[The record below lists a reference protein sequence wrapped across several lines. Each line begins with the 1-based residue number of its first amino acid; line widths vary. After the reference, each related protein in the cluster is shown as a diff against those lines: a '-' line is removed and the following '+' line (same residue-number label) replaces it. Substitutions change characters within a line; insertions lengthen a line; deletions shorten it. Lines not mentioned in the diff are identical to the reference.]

1 MSWWHINYRGG
12 IHLPN
17 ISLWLDVRQRR
28 DWAFVSHAH
37 SDHVAAHRHA
47 MLSEAT
53 LRFMEQR
60 KCRPAKATVLPFRET
75 HRHEGIDFTL
85 FPSGHMVG
93 SAQLLAESQGQ
104 RLLYSGDFKL
114 HQNDAAAAIEIPT
127 ADVLIMETTFGH
139 QRYKFPPH
147 KQVVAAMSAWCDEC
161 LANNITPVLLG
172 YSLGKGQ
179 EILAA
184 LAAQPYEFFLHPAI
198 YEMTVIAEEMGAVF
212 PRYQRWEAGM
222 GAGGVVLCPPHLIRK
237 LRGDMPPFR
246 SAIVS
251 GWALDPSARYRFGTD
266 KAFCLSD
273 HADYEELLDYVA
285 QVNPQFIYTVHGQA
299 SNFANELRRRG
310 YQASAL
316 DEDDQLA
323 LF

>member
-1 MSWWHINYRGG
+1 MSWWHINYHGG
-12 IHLPN
+12 INLPN
-17 ISLWLDVRQRR
+17 IGLWLDVRQRR

-37 SDHVAAHRHA
+37 SDHVAAHGHA

-53 LRFMEQR
+53 MRFMQQR
-60 KCRPAKATVLPFRET
+60 KCRPKTATILPFFDKY
-75 HRHEGIDFTL
+75 RHAGIDFTL
-85 FPSGHMVG
+85 YPSGHMLG
-93 SAQLLAESQGQ
+93 SAQLLAESDGH

-114 HQNDAAAAIEIPT
+114 QQNESAAAIKVPN
-127 ADVLIMETTFGH
+127 ADVLIMETTFGD
-139 QRYKFPPH
+139 QRYIFPPRE
-147 KQVVAAMSAWCDEC
+147 QVVSAMCDWCDNC
-161 LANNITPVLLG
+161 LADDIIPVLLG

-184 LAAQPYEFFLHPAI
+184 LSSRQYNFMLHPAI
-198 YEMTVIAEEMGAVF
+198 YEMTVIAEEMGVVF

-222 GAGGVVLCPPHLIRK
+222 GTGGVLICPPHLLGKIRAQ
-237 LRGDMPPFR
+237 LPRFR

-251 GWALDPSARYRFGTD
+251 GWAFQPSARYRFGADT
-266 KAFCLSD
+266 AFCLSD
-273 HADYEELLDYVA
+273 HADYYELLEYVSR
-285 QVNPQFIYTVHGQA
+285 VNPQFVYTVHGFA